1 MENAVKG
8 KIVEIAGEKMLIQH
22 WDVDKQLEVLVWLT
36 KNFGEGVLNMFMEG
50 GDVDDYLPEVQED
63 ADGNMS
69 KESMK
74 TMADFVSSIFEK
86 LNPNDHAY
94 YAIYIVDVVKHKGN
108 NRLDVNKI
116 FRGKMVALHALIF
129 QVLRYQYSDFLAESI
144 DQ

>member
-74 TMADFVSSIFEK
+74 TMADFVTSIFEK
-86 LNPNDHAY
+86 LNPKDYAYHAK
-94 YAIYIVDVVKHKGN
+94 YIVEGVKHKGN